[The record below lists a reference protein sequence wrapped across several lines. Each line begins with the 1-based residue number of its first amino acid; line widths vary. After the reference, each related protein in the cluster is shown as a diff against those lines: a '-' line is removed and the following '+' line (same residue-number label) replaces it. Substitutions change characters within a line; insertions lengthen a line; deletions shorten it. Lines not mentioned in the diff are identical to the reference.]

1 MYNKQLKV
9 KTSIIR
15 IKILFVLIAKILIIS
30 CNCFNVLNLTKTE
43 KMIPDTIIDMNAD
56 FLQGYAYLHHA
67 HEDNVQ
73 L

>member
-1 MYNKQLKV
+1 MYNKHLNV
-9 KTSIIR
+9 KTSIR
-15 IKILFVLIAKILIIS
+15 VTSQAKILIIS